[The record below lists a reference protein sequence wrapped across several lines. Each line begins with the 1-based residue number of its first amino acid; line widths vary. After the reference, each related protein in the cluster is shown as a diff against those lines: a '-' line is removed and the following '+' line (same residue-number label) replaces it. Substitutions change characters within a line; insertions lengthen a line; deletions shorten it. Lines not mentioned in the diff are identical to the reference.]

1 MYEYTEMRARSI
13 ARTHRQSVQRMSRT
27 LTRIAAFL
35 CCPRA
40 MRGVHRGG
48 RVRKRMLA
56 TRGKKGGRI
65 ERRRSIEKKKGK
77 KKTEEGREKEGRR
90 ELGCAVKQSR
100 VRRGRTWTFF
110 SMGVQGLS
118 LPSTP
123 RFNHP
128 TDCLQLCA
136 PKFLLSLFSPFSFSL
151 SPGSFLSVSFP
162 PSFFVVVFMFS
173 LFLSRIDR
181 TSALEST
188 PADTNAFY
196 IGFTREND
204 AWYFVKTLYFSGV
217 T

>member
-1 MYEYTEMRARSI
+1 MYECTEMRARLI

-40 MRGVHRGG
+40 MRDVHHGG
-48 RVRKRMLA
+48 RVRKRMPA
-56 TRGKKGGRI
+56 TGEKKGGRI
-65 ERRRSIEKKKGK
+65 ERRRSIEKEKGK
-77 KKTEEGREKEGRR
+77 KKTEEGRENEGRR

-128 TDCLQLCA
+128 TYCLQLCA
-136 PKFLLSLFSPFSFSL
+136 PKFLLSLSSPFSFSL

-173 LFLSRIDR
+173 LSLSRIDR
-181 TSALEST
+181 TSTLEST
-188 PADTNAFY
+188 SGDTNAFY
-196 IGFTREND
+196 IGFSREND
-204 AWYFVKTLYFSGV
+204 VWYFVKTLYFSGV